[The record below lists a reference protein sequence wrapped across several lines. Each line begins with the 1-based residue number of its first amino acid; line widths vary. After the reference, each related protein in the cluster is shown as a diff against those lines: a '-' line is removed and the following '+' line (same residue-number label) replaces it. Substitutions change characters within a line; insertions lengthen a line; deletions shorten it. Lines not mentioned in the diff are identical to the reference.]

1 MIERRT
7 KGLAPLVTKP
17 LNQPREPLQ
26 EEPDELEQAAALPAQ
41 QETQPSPPPPEITPE
56 RAGPAWRILLHVSG
70 SQASTVGLDIWR
82 VTVLG
87 RADPMSAFR
96 PDLDFAP
103 YGAMRHGV
111 SRRHAL
117 IRPGDSTLY
126 LIDQNSTNGTW
137 VNGQRLMPGRDFPLS
152 DGDSLE
158 LGALR
163 MTLRIVHSPQD
174 KGEGA
179 RGSASSPSSKRR
191 RFGWPQ

>member
-1 MIERRT
+1 M
-7 KGLAPLVTKP
+7 LS
-17 LNQPREPLQ
+17 
-26 EEPDELEQAAALPAQ
+26 ALTDQ
-41 QETQPSPPPPEITPE
+41 SIQPSPPPPEITAE
-56 RAGPAWRILLHVSG
+56 RAGPAWRILLHVAG

-117 IRPGDSTLY
+117 IRPGESALY

-152 DGDSLE
+152 DGDSIE

-163 MTLRIVHSPQD
+163 MTLRIVHSPA
-174 KGEGA
+174 EGDEDNSG
-179 RGSASSPSSKRR
+179 RASESGSKRR

>member
-1 MIERRT
+1 MPGVASVERIDN
-7 KGLAPLVTKP
+7 LVTKP
-17 LNQPREPLQ
+17 LNNPREPL
-26 EEPDELEQAAALPAQ
+26 DEDVDGLERAVGTPIRE
-41 QETQPSPPPPEITPE
+41 ETQPSPPPAEITVE
-56 RAGPAWRILLHVSG
+56 RAGPAWRVLLHVAG
-70 SQASTVGLDIWR
+70 TQASTVGLDIWR

-117 IRPGDSTLY
+117 IRPGERTLY

-137 VNGQRLMPGRDFPLS
+137 VNGQRLLPGRDFPLS
-152 DGDSLE
+152 DGDAIE

-163 MTLRIVHSPQD
+163 MTLRIVNSPGDDDGKQ
-174 KGEGA
+174 GM
-179 RGSASSPSSKRR
+179 RGGPTSKRR

>member
-1 MIERRT
+1 M
-7 KGLAPLVTKP
+7 VTKP
-17 LNQPREPLQ
+17 LNQPREPL
-26 EEPDELEQAAALPAQ
+26 EEGPEEESEVLAVPADQ
-41 QETQPSPPPPEITPE
+41 DTRPSPPPAEITPG

-117 IRPGDSTLY
+117 IRPGDRMLY

-137 VNGQRLMPGRDFPLS
+137 VNGQRLMAGRDFPLS
-152 DGDSLE
+152 DGDSIE

-163 MTLRIVHSPQD
+163 MTLRIVHSPETKD
-174 KGEGA
+174 DHINGA
-179 RGSASSPSSKRR
+179 SGDTSSKRR
-191 RFGWPQ
+191 RFGWPQS